1 MASKTYWKDI
11 RQSFSS
17 SKGRVLS
24 IISLMALGSFA
35 LIGLKV
41 TPPNMQSTGEHFF
54 RQHQV
59 ADLYVFSNYGLD
71 KTDQELLD
79 SLENQAI
86 VEYGYFKDV
95 VLKDSTDAI
104 RIFSTPDQLSTYD
117 LVEGTLPSE
126 SNQIALTAA
135 LQNRYQ
141 IGDTITIDEK
151 EDSTSNSLKHKNLTI
166 SGFVNSSELLSR
178 VNMGQSTA
186 GSGELRGYAVI
197 PPQAFNSDVYMLAR
211 IAYSDLSS
219 LSPYDDAYLNQVH
232 DYKDEIQKLV
242 ADQPHQRL
250 AELKKDGQAKIDQGQ
265 TQIQAAKAQLK
276 ATEKQ
281 LRDADTELGQKEE
294 ELALAQ
300 SQRDL
305 LSPEQLLALDAK
317 SQELDAAKKELASK
331 QTAFEKEKPKA
342 ESDIKTKE
350 EELAQAQDKLDNL
363 ANPTYAVYTRRE
375 IPGSE
380 GYVSYENNASI
391 INSVGNI
398 FPLVLYFIAAMVTF
412 TTMARFVDE
421 ERLKMGTLRALGYDK
436 KEIIRKFVM
445 YGAVTGIL
453 GTTIGTIL
461 GHTLLPSIIY
471 STYSQKIIL
480 APMELHF
487 YPGKTLLALLLGLL
501 STVLPAY
508 LVARKALT
516 EQPAQLL
523 LPKPPVAGEKIL
535 LEKIQPL
542 WSRLSFTQ
550 KVTARNI
557 FRYKQRMFM
566 TIFGVCGSIAL
577 LFAGLGV
584 RSSIADLNNRQFT
597 DLIKYD
603 MIVAT
608 QEKNSTQEETAFDK
622 LLKDKAIKSS
632 MPVHYEKVTKVA
644 GEKQDQQTITLLA
657 TDNQNKKEFENYIH
671 LVNRQSQESLEL
683 PSEGTLVSEKLA
695 QILDLQVGDS
705 FTVET
710 GDQQSITIQ
719 VSGIIEMY
727 MGHFIFMN
735 TDAYDQA
742 FKTPALENASLI
754 RLQNTSKEE
763 TNRMANEFMKLD
775 NVQGVVQNTSLKE
788 QVTTIVQSLNRVMIV
803 LIATSVLLAIVILYN
818 LTNINVAERIRE
830 LSTIKVLGFYDKEV
844 TLYIY
849 RESIYLSIFGIL
861 LGFLMGS
868 WLHAYMIQMIPPE
881 FILFNPHL
889 EAIIYIIPALV
900 IITILILLGLIVNQ
914 WLKKVDMLEALKSVE

>member
-95 VLKDSTDAI
+95 VPKNSTDAI
-104 RIFSTPDQLSTYD
+104 RIFSTPNQLSTYD

-135 LQNRYQ
+135 LQNRYK
-141 IGDTITIDEK
+141 IGDTITIEEK
-151 EDSTSNSLKHKNLTI
+151 EESTSNSLKHKTFTI

-197 PPQAFNSDVYMLAR
+197 PPQAFTSDVYMVAR

-219 LSPYDDAYLNQVH
+219 LSPYDDTYLNQVH

-250 AELKKDGQAKIDQGQ
+250 AELKKEGQAKIDQGQ

-281 LRDADTELGQKEE
+281 LRDADTELEQKEQ

-317 SQELDAAKKELASK
+317 SQELDAAKKEFASK

-350 EELAQAQDKLDNL
+350 EELAQAQDKLNNL
-363 ANPTYAVYTRRE
+363 ASPTYAVYTRRE

-421 ERLKMGTLRALGYDK
+421 KHLKMGTLRALGYDK

-453 GTTIGTIL
+453 GTAIGTIL

-471 STYSQKIIL
+471 STYSQKIVL

-487 YPGKTLLALLLGLL
+487 YQRFTLFKNN
-501 STVLPAY
+501 
-508 LVARKALT
+508 VA
-516 EQPAQLL
+516 
-523 LPKPPVAGEKIL
+523 KPN
-535 LEKIQPL
+535 
-542 WSRLSFTQ
+542 F
-550 KVTARNI
+550 N
-557 FRYKQRMFM
+557 
-566 TIFGVCGSIAL
+566 
-577 LFAGLGV
+577 
-584 RSSIADLNNRQFT
+584 RSS
-597 DLIKYD
+597 
-603 MIVAT
+603 
-608 QEKNSTQEETAFDK
+608 SC
-622 LLKDKAIKSS
+622 
-632 MPVHYEKVTKVA
+632 
-644 GEKQDQQTITLLA
+644 
-657 TDNQNKKEFENYIH
+657 
-671 LVNRQSQESLEL
+671 
-683 PSEGTLVSEKLA
+683 
-695 QILDLQVGDS
+695 
-705 FTVET
+705 
-710 GDQQSITIQ
+710 
-719 VSGIIEMY
+719 
-727 MGHFIFMN
+727 
-735 TDAYDQA
+735 
-742 FKTPALENASLI
+742 
-754 RLQNTSKEE
+754 
-763 TNRMANEFMKLD
+763 
-775 NVQGVVQNTSLKE
+775 
-788 QVTTIVQSLNRVMIV
+788 
-803 LIATSVLLAIVILYN
+803 
-818 LTNINVAERIRE
+818 
-830 LSTIKVLGFYDKEV
+830 
-844 TLYIY
+844 
-849 RESIYLSIFGIL
+849 
-861 LGFLMGS
+861 FL
-868 WLHAYMIQMIPPE
+868 
-881 FILFNPHL
+881 
-889 EAIIYIIPALV
+889 
-900 IITILILLGLIVNQ
+900 
-914 WLKKVDMLEALKSVE
+914 